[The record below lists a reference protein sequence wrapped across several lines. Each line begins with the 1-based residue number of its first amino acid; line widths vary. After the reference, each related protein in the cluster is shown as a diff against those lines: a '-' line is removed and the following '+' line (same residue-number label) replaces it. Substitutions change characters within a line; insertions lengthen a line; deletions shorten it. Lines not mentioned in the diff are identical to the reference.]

1 MTRTPAPDPA
11 RRRRRAVP
19 PCGVRGVAVH
29 PSRQVVG
36 QRRRLRGTLAAGL
49 PVVLVSWG
57 YAKVPPQSLGAD
69 ALIDRFADLPAALAA
84 FSR

>member
-49 PVVLVSWG
+49 PVVRLRRARKGRAGS
-57 YAKVPPQSLGAD
+57 A
-69 ALIDRFADLPAALAA
+69 
-84 FSR
+84 